1 MKATFDSPCYFAYL
15 SGCND
20 IKEGD
25 EIHHEGFRMS
35 WHPEC
40 DPETNWANQPDDVS
54 VKHPEISTKHDVC
67 FKEISPCFRR
77 NKRLS

>member
-40 DPETNWANQPDDVS
+40 DPEAKSTVS
-54 VKHPEISTKHDVC
+54 KAQNNRVSQGTK
-67 FKEISPCFRR
+67 
-77 NKRLS
+77 KRTEPVNER